1 MNSRIVLIIPLIAAL
16 TACQSILAPE
26 PPPHTMPMPIPAAQ
40 IPAPVMAAPTPPAP
54 VVPVVIAQPAAT
66 EDTLVVISVLT
77 DVSKA
82 LSGGGDSLRRE
93 MASSNAAWAKARTDS
108 TRLKLA
114 VLAAITSGGAT
125 DDQRALSLLEPY
137 LSRTADANAY
147 KALAELIAIPLQ
159 EKAKQMREEFKKTET
174 QRERADNLKK
184 ELDATQQKLEALRKL
199 ERSLGRRQPQ

>member
-1 MNSRIVLIIPLIAAL
+1 MNSRIVLVFPLIAAL

-26 PPPHTMPMPIPAAQ
+26 PPTQATPIAIPAAQ
-40 IPAPVMAAPTPPAP
+40 IPAPVIIAPPPTPPAP
-54 VVPVVIAQPAAT
+54 VVTAQPPAT

-114 VLAAITSGGAT
+114 VLAAITSGGAS

-159 EKAKQMREEFKKTET
+159 EKAKQMREEIKKTET